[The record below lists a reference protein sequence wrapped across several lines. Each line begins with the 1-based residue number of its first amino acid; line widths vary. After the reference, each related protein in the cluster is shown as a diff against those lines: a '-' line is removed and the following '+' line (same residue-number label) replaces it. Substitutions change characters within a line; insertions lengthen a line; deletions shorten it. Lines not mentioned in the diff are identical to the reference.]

1 MDKNDQQVNNK
12 LTEAAGLDLSASKY
26 RPHIM
31 REHGSRGNNHI
42 VTCKSRKLVGDSS
55 MSREKI
61 SH

>member
-1 MDKNDQQVNNK
+1 M
-12 LTEAAGLDLSASKY
+12 TEAAGLDLSASKY